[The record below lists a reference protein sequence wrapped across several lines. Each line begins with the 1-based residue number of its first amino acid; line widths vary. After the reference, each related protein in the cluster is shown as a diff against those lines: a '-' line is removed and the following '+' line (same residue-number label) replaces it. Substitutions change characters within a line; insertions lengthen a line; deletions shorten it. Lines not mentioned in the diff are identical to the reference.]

1 MQSACNQHAIRMQSS
16 PSASFESKAPYLPI
30 KRNHTQ
36 SDAITRNQ
44 TQSIRS
50 DAIRRSVPALRQD
63 AVVAIE
69 LVRVVLVPVARRD
82 RRERRRTRKLEVG
95 QVPMERTL

>member
-1 MQSACNQHAIRMQSS
+1 MHEGGEREVVERTVRGHVM
-16 PSASFESKAPYLPI
+16 
-30 KRNHTQ
+30 R
-36 SDAITRNQ
+36 DAITRNQ

-63 AVVAIE
+63 AVVAIK

-95 QVPMERTL
+95 QVPMQRTL